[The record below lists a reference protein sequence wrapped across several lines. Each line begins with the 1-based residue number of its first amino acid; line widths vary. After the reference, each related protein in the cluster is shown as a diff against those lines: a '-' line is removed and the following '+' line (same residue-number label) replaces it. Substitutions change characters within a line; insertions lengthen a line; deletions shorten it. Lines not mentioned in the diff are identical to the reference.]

1 MNLPVQSM
9 RRESGPS
16 NFSAYRLDCL
26 TKFRVILTACG
37 TSLKQRTEVIM
48 NYSTLKSVL
57 LFYVDVSG
65 GAECQASW
73 VETCKIRSL
82 LKMYKKQPEVASAAK
97 RVVRTCWDRE

>member
-1 MNLPVQSM
+1 MGRKS
-9 RRESGPS
+9 EPS
-16 NFSAYRLDCL
+16 KFSAYRLDCL

-37 TSLKQRTEVIM
+37 TPLKQRTEVII

-73 VETCKIRSL
+73 VETWKTRSL
-82 LKMYKKQPEVASAAK
+82 PKMYKTEQPQVASAAK
-97 RVVRTCWDRE
+97 HVVRTCWDRE